1 MDPFFSS
8 SQDFLIIIV
17 LPLMVMTLRSAW
29 IERQTLWDANVTARD
44 RDLLMRITMFVLMP
58 IVVFLHECGH
68 AAAILQFG
76 GKIAEFHYG
85 ILWGYVVPSGIF
97 TPEQILTIYLAGNVV
112 EILCGLL
119 ALLAAFIVTS
129 PPVVAVLIYLA
140 IWSISGTAIVYAM
153 MSTLG
158 MYGDWVAIYNT
169 SVRSWIP
176 YIGTIHA
183 VIVVLLLWA
192 LYGKAPRLWFVCRT
206 RPLWAKKRSALLAD
220 LNSHPTAEG
229 YLDLAWLYYEAGLDS
244 FAQEACEK
252 SLAIEPQFA
261 DPLYL
266 QAWLQ
271 VNRGKVAKA
280 QELLTALSTNTHA
293 SAILKARSLMSVGQL
308 AEDQIKKQTHN
319 GPVPPEMWKVP
330 LEAFTA
336 ASLIEP
342 ELGDPRFYRA
352 RTLNKAG
359 LHTLALAELEDL
371 SNCKWLDPKLGDMVH
386 VEIGLA
392 RKLQTPQQ

>member
-1 MDPFFSS
+1 M
-8 SQDFLIIIV
+8 
-17 LPLMVMTLRSAW
+17 
-29 IERQTLWDANVTARD
+29 
-44 RDLLMRITMFVLMP
+44 
-58 IVVFLHECGH
+58 
-68 AAAILQFG
+68 
-76 GKIAEFHYG
+76 
-85 ILWGYVVPSGIF
+85 
-97 TPEQILTIYLAGNVV
+97 
-112 EILCGLL
+112 
-119 ALLAAFIVTS
+119 
-129 PPVVAVLIYLA
+129 
-140 IWSISGTAIVYAM
+140 
-153 MSTLG
+153 
-158 MYGDWVAIYNT
+158 
-169 SVRSWIP
+169 
-176 YIGTIHA
+176 
-183 VIVVLLLWA
+183 LLLWA

-280 QELLTALSTNTHA
+280 QELLTALSTNPRA

-336 ASLIEP
+336 ASLAEP
-342 ELGDPRFYRA
+342 ELCDPRFYRA

-371 SNCKWLDPKLGDMVH
+371 SNCKWLDPKLHDLVH

-392 RKLQTPQQ
+392 RKLEAPKQ